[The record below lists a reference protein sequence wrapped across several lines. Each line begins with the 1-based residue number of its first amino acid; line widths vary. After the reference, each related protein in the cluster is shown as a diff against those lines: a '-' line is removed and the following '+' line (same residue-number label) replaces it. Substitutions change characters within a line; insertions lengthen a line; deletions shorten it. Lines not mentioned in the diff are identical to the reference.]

1 MFARHKI
8 IVALDF
14 PSADAASRV
23 AEDLKGHVGMFKIG
37 KELFTAEGPVLP
49 RYLVAM
55 KEKVFLDL
63 KYHDIPHTVRCAAR
77 EAARLGVSLFNVH
90 AAGGRKMLEAAM
102 EGAAEGAGSGAR
114 PLVLGVTVL
123 TSLGGDDLREIG
135 MSGTA
140 QEVVVRLAQLAQKSG
155 LDGVVASPREI
166 NAIRAACGAKFLIV
180 TPGVRPASA
189 AVNDQ
194 TRIATPAGAI
204 REGADYLVIGRPI
217 TGMPDPAGAADAIA
231 EEIAEAL
238 LTSQA

>member
-1 MFARHKI
+1 MSAKDKI

-14 PSADAASRV
+14 PSADAASRM
-23 AEDLKGHVGMFKIG
+23 AESLKGHVGMFKVG
-37 KELFTAEGPVLP
+37 KEVFTAEGPVLP
-49 RYLVAM
+49 RYLAAM

-63 KYHDIPHTVRCAAR
+63 KYHDIPNTVRAAAR

-123 TSLGGDDLREIG
+123 TSLGAEDLREIG
-135 MSGTA
+135 MNGTPEEA
-140 QEVVVRLAQLAQKSG
+140 VVRLAQLAQKSG

-166 NAIRAACGAKFLIV
+166 GAIRAACGEKLLIV

-189 AVNDQ
+189 AAHDQ
-194 TRIATPAGAI
+194 TRIATPAGAV
-204 REGADYLVIGRPI
+204 RAGADYLVIGRPI
-217 TGMPDPAGAADAIA
+217 TGVPDPVAAADAIA
-231 EEIAEAL
+231 EEILEAL
-238 LTSQA
+238 APLQA